1 MNHCHK
7 VLMLLSVF
15 SLLLTMIP
23 SIANAA
29 PEDPTIGDPALPVAE
44 VTVANQ
50 TDGGSGEL
58 ITAAGVLPSALY
70 DPDEIG
76 WASIRGLSSSAFSDH
91 FNAMKDDYLMM
102 DIEVDEIDGEQ
113 RARGLAAQHGQPRWA
128 EHRNLD
134 TNQFHDK
141 WTQYKDQGYR
151 LIDQESYLLNGSR
164 YYAGIW
170 VQNKENLAWAS
181 FRNLTSQEFA
191 DKFTE
196 YKEAGYIM
204 VDVEGYSTGSGLR
217 YAMIWVK
224 NTENLAWAE
233 YRNMSSAEFGEKF
246 DELKDDYR
254 VWDIESYRHNGVQY
268 YAGIW
273 VENKNNRGWS
283 EYRDMTATG
292 YRNRWYRMRDLDYRL
307 VDFEVYDTANGERYA
322 GVWRQ
327 NGDRPDWSLRE
338 QVDSLAQSHLDSFTV
353 PGLSVAIAKDGDIKY
368 MRGFG
373 FQEVD
378 EGVWYSARTLNRLA
392 SVAKTIGAVLTLRL
406 WQEGE
411 IEDLDAASDTI
422 LPSLPAHHT
431 HTVRQLLSN
440 RAGIGHYPD
449 YNVPIQQYNTALAAA
464 QTFWNTDSNPNIAGT
479 QLLYTPGTDCVYST
493 HAHTILG
500 AVLEAQTGE
509 NINALV
515 EDELS
520 APFGLTTL
528 QSESRNDGDDNRSAV
543 YDQNNND
550 VAADNISW
558 KILGGGLESSA
569 YDLLRFGMKTIDG
582 TIINA
587 DTLAEM
593 QLAPN
598 PTNCSDPNW
607 GFMGNYALGMQVG
620 TQKGTTVMWKG
631 GNQLG
636 ANTHIRIYPD
646 ENMVIVVLANR
657 NENHSTATLATQ
669 IGDLILDAE
678 AAAGATDDGYDFGGM
693 SHQVV
698 GTVQAFFNQARQLV
712 LTNFGGR
719 GSSGIVSE
727 LADATFWQ
735 SALELQFDS
744 QADTPMQSTLT
755 VKTSDGKAASTMTMR
770 AAPEGMQLTASFG
783 TQPYEIQYLL
793 DNTILDRI
801 AAKSDGRQTAA
812 INWDEIWCIMD
823 LPSGVPSE
831 LCRITIE
838 FYQNQDGACEWNLR
852 LAEPIVMADS
862 KGQKMRFNRIRLVEQ
877 EEGLQAADATNSAPM
892 TFSAMA
898 LAVTNLEQVTV
909 QSAQSGGPELVP
921 PLPGDAQQPIET
933 LDQQIFL
940 PVVMR

>member
-1 MNHCHK
+1 MNHCRK
-7 VLMLLSVF
+7 FLMLLSVF

-29 PEDPTIGDPALPVAE
+29 PEDPTAGDPTLPVAE
-44 VTVANQ
+44 VTVADQ

-58 ITAAGVLPSALY
+58 ITAAGVLPSSLY

-91 FNAMKDDYLMM
+91 FNAMKNDYLMM

-113 RARGLAAQHGQPRWA
+113 RVSAVWQRNTDNSGWA

-273 VENKNNRGWS
+273 VENKNNRGWA
-283 EYRDMTATG
+283 EYRDMTETG
-292 YRNRWYRMRDLDYRL
+292 YRNRWYRMRDLGYRL
-307 VDFEVYDTANGERYA
+307 VDFEVYDTNNGERYA

-327 NGDRPDWSLRE
+327 NSDRPDWALRS
-338 QVDSLAQSHLDSFTV
+338 QVDTLAQNHLDSFNV
-353 PGLSVAIAKDGDIKY
+353 PGLSVAIAKDGDIQY

-373 FQEVD
+373 FQDVD
-378 EGVWYSARTLNRLA
+378 AGVWYSARTLNRLA
-392 SVAKTIGAVLTLRL
+392 SVAKTVGAVLTLRL
-406 WQEGE
+406 WQTGV
-411 IEDLDAASDTI
+411 IDDLDDASGD
-422 LPSLPAHHT
+422 LLNSLPAHHT

-440 RAGIGHYPD
+440 RAGIGHYGQ
-449 YNVPIQQYNTALAAA
+449 YNVPVQQYNTALAAA
-464 QTFWNTDSNPNIAGT
+464 QTFWNTDSNPNVAGT
-479 QLLYTPGTDCVYST
+479 QLFYTPGTDCVYST

-500 AVLEAQTGE
+500 AVLEAQTGK

-520 APFGLTTL
+520 APFGLPTL
-528 QSESRNDGDDNRSAV
+528 QSESRNDGDDNRTQV
-543 YDQNNND
+543 YDQNNNE
-550 VAADNISW
+550 ATADNISW

-582 TIINA
+582 TILNA
-587 DTLAEM
+587 NALAEM

-607 GFMGNYALGMQVG
+607 GFMGNYALGLQVG
-620 TQKGTTVMWKG
+620 TQKGTTVLWKG

-646 ENMVIVVLANR
+646 ENMVIVVLA
-657 NENHSTATLATQ
+657 
-669 IGDLILDAE
+669 
-678 AAAGATDDGYDFGGM
+678 
-693 SHQVV
+693 
-698 GTVQAFFNQARQLV
+698 
-712 LTNFGGR
+712 
-719 GSSGIVSE
+719 
-727 LADATFWQ
+727 
-735 SALELQFDS
+735 
-744 QADTPMQSTLT
+744 
-755 VKTSDGKAASTMTMR
+755 
-770 AAPEGMQLTASFG
+770 
-783 TQPYEIQYLL
+783 
-793 DNTILDRI
+793 
-801 AAKSDGRQTAA
+801 
-812 INWDEIWCIMD
+812 
-823 LPSGVPSE
+823 
-831 LCRITIE
+831 
-838 FYQNQDGACEWNLR
+838 
-852 LAEPIVMADS
+852 
-862 KGQKMRFNRIRLVEQ
+862 
-877 EEGLQAADATNSAPM
+877 
-892 TFSAMA
+892 
-898 LAVTNLEQVTV
+898 
-909 QSAQSGGPELVP
+909 
-921 PLPGDAQQPIET
+921 
-933 LDQQIFL
+933 
-940 PVVMR
+940 